1 MALSHDDQAIY
12 DLASETFAPMLRA
25 LSSIL
30 DKGAA
35 HARKQNL
42 APTALPAE
50 RLAPDMYTLAKQVQL
65 ACSNAR
71 ECVEQL
77 TGHPPKWFDEN
88 ETTFDELKTH
98 IATTIDYLA
107 AIPKSSF
114 DGAAKKEISIPL
126 PDGDL
131 AIVMNGT
138 QFVRDWGIAHF
149 YFHVVTAY
157 DILRHNGVD
166 IGKRDYLARVAT
178 YIRKR
183 A

>member
-1 MALSHDDQAIY
+1 MAVTLY
-12 DLASETFAPMLRA
+12 ELASETFAPMLRA
-25 LSSIL
+25 LSGIL

-35 HARKQNL
+35 HAHAKKL

-88 ETTFDELKTH
+88 ETTIDELKAH
-98 IATTIDYLA
+98 IAATIDYLA
-107 AIPKSSF
+107 AVPKSAF
-114 DGAAKKEISIPL
+114 DGAERKEIAIPL
-126 PDGDL
+126 PDGEH
-131 AIVMNGT
+131 AIVMTGT
-138 QFVRDWGIAHF
+138 QFLRDWGIPHF

-157 DILRHNGVD
+157 DILRHNGVE
-166 IGKRDYLARVAT
+166 IGKRDYLARVAS
-178 YIRKR
+178 YIRKH
-183 A
+183 

>member
-1 MALSHDDQAIY
+1 MALSLY

-25 LSSIL
+25 LSDIL

-35 HARKQNL
+35 HARAHGL
-42 APTALPAE
+42 APTALPAA

-77 TGHPPKWFDEN
+77 TARAPKRFDEN
-88 ETTFDELKTH
+88 ETTFDELKAH
-98 IATTIDYLA
+98 IAATIDYLA
-107 AIPKSSF
+107 SIPKSAF
-114 DGAAKKEISIPL
+114 DGVEKHEIAIPL
-126 PDGDL
+126 PEGGL

-138 QFVRDWGIAHF
+138 QFLRDWGIPHF

-166 IGKRDYLARVAT
+166 LGKRDYLARVGS
-178 YIRKR
+178 YIRR
-183 A
+183 R

>member
-1 MALSHDDQAIY
+1 MALTLY
-12 DLASETFAPMLRA
+12 ELASETFTPMLRS
-25 LSSIL
+25 LSDIL

-35 HARKQNL
+35 HARAKKL

-71 ECVEQL
+71 ECIEQL

-88 ETTFDELKTH
+88 ETTIDELKVH
-98 IATTIDYLA
+98 IAATIDYLA
-107 AIPKSSF
+107 TVPKSAF
-114 DGAAKKEISIPL
+114 DGAETKEIAIPL

-138 QFVRDWGIAHF
+138 QFLRDWGIPHF

-166 IGKRDYLARVAT
+166 IGKRDYLARVAS

-183 A
+183 

>member
-1 MALSHDDQAIY
+1 VPLSLY
-12 DLASETFAPMLRA
+12 ELANETFTPMLRA
-25 LSSIL
+25 LSGIL

-35 HARKQNL
+35 HARAKKL

-71 ECVEQL
+71 ECVERL
-77 TGHPPKWFDEN
+77 TGHPPKWFAEN
-88 ETTFDELKTH
+88 ETTIDELKTH
-98 IATTIDYLA
+98 IAATIDYLA
-107 AIPKSSF
+107 SIPKRAF
-114 DGAAKKEISIPL
+114 DAAEEKEIAIPL

-138 QFVRDWGIAHF
+138 QFLRDWGIPHF

-166 IGKRDYLARVAT
+166 IGKRDYLARVAS

-183 A
+183 

>member
-1 MALSHDDQAIY
+1 MPVALSLY
-12 DLASETFAPMLRA
+12 DLASETFTPMLRA
-25 LSSIL
+25 LSAIL

-35 HARKQNL
+35 HARATNL
-42 APTALPAE
+42 APAALPAA

-77 TGHPPKWFDEN
+77 TGHPPKWFDED
-88 ETTFDELKTH
+88 ETTFDQLKVH
-98 IATTIDYLA
+98 IEATIDYLA
-107 AIPKSSF
+107 TIPSSAYT
-114 DGAAKKEISIPL
+114 GAEKKEIAIPL

-138 QFVRDWGIAHF
+138 QFLRDWGIPHF

-166 IGKRDYLARVAT
+166 IGKRDYLARVAP

-183 A
+183 